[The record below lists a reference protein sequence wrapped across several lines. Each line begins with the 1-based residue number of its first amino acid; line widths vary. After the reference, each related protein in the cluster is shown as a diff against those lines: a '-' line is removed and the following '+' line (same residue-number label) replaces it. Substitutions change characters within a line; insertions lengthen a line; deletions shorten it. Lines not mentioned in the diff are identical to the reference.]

1 MILEFIYYRGVLRG
15 PKAEQCSGGKT
26 ILNCRDTGMD
36 NTY

>member
-26 ILNCRDTGMD
+26 IPYCGNTGMD
-36 NTY
+36 YTK